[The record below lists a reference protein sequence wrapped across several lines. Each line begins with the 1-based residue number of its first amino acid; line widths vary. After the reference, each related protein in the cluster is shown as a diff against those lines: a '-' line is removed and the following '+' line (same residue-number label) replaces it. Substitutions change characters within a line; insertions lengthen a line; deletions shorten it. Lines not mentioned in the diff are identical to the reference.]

1 MKFFIAELIGTM
13 ILVLLGDG
21 AVANVLLNKSKG
33 KDSGW
38 IVIATGWGF
47 AVAIAVYVAGWVSG
61 GHINPAVTIGFIA
74 IGKFTLKEALPY
86 FAGQF
91 TGAFLGGIL
100 VWLAYLPHWK
110 ATDDADRKLAVFCT
124 TPAIRKYG
132 CNLLTEIIGTAIL
145 LMGVLGI
152 FNVHNS
158 IGSGIGPYLVGLL
171 IFSIGLSLGGPTGYA
186 LNPARDLGP
195 RIAHWILPIP
205 GKRDSDWSYSW
216 VPVIGPI
223 IGSVLGAVLYHV
235 MF

>member
-21 AVANVLLNKSKG
+21 VCANVLLNKSKG

-38 IVIATGWGF
+38 IVISTGWGF

-74 IGKFTLKEALPY
+74 IGKFTFKEALPY

-91 TGAFLGGIL
+91 TGAFIGGVL
-100 VWLAYLPHWK
+100 VWLAYLAHWK
-110 ATDDADRKLAVFCT
+110 ATEDADRKLAVFCT

-171 IFSIGLSLGGPTGYA
+171 VFSIGLSLGGPTGYA

-216 VPVIGPI
+216 VPIVGPI
-223 IGSVLGAVLYHV
+223 TGSVLGAVLYHI